1 MAFGNLI
8 RMTEADMDRR
18 SHSGLSYVLFDT
30 AFGACGLA
38 WNDAGIVR
46 LQLPER
52 DIDATRARLCRR
64 LEDSAQAEP
73 TSKIRHVITSLQ
85 GYFDGRRTDFADV
98 DVDLTQVG
106 EFHARIYAALRGIGW
121 GTTTTYGGLANL
133 VGSPGAA
140 QAVGQA
146 MGRNPVPIIVP
157 CHRVLAGGRRIGGF
171 SAPGGAFT
179 KERLLTMEGVRLG
192 VEAPL
197 LDLMDQ
203 PRKSLS
209 AI

>member
-1 MAFGNLI
+1 
-8 RMTEADMDRR
+8 MDRH
-18 SHSGLSYVLFDT
+18 SHYGASYALFDT
-30 AFGACGLA
+30 AYGACGLA
-38 WNDAGIVR
+38 WNDAGIIR

-52 DIDATRARLCRR
+52 DSGATRARLSRN
-64 LEDSAQAEP
+64 LHDSAQSEP
-73 TSKIRHVITSLQ
+73 IPPIKQAIARLQ
-85 GYFDGRRTDFADV
+85 SYFTGKPTDFSGIVLDLSGVAD
-98 DVDLTQVG
+98 
-106 EFHARIYAALRGIGW
+106 FHGKVYAALRDIGW
-121 GTTTTYGGLANL
+121 GMTTTYGGLADL

-140 QAVGQA
+140 RAIGQA
-146 MGRNPVPIIVP
+146 MGHNPVPIIVP

-171 SAPGGAFT
+171 SAPGGAST
-179 KERLLTMEGVRLG
+179 KERLLAMEGVRLG